1 MSVKTAPRRQ
11 REKKMPGACWPASLA
26 DLVSSRFSERWA
38 QKIRGKDF
46 RKARVSNWCVGAWV
60 HECACVHHARRGV
73 RTLGAGGIL
82 QVVVRRLN

>member
-60 HECACVHHARRGV
+60 HECVSACVYMYVEMYTTGSGE
-73 RTLGAGGIL
+73 TPELGLG
-82 QVVVRRLN
+82 N